1 MEKFTTISEQMTT
14 DVLVNMINQY
24 LTMASESI
32 RRYNGIIDKYI
43 GDAIMAFWAPPFTNE
58 HEHATLACFAALEQ
72 LSILNEFRKVLPDI
86 RGFSKG
92 IPNIDIRIGLA
103 TGEVIAGN
111 IGSHISR
118 NYTVMGDTVNIASRL
133 EGASKYY
140 GTRLLM
146 SEHTQV
152 MARDAI
158 ETRELDSIRLV
169 GKSDPVRVF
178 ELLAR
183 KGELG
188 WAAADLRERFERGL
202 AAYRNRDWDRAQ
214 AEFSAC
220 LEIDPAD
227 APSKLF
233 VARLQYL
240 RDRPPAENWD
250 GVWSL
255 AEK

>member
-1 MEKFTTISEQMTT
+1 MM
-14 DVLVNMINQY
+14 NQY
-24 LTMASESI
+24 LTLASESI
-32 RRYNGIIDKYI
+32 RRHNGIIDKYI
-43 GDAIMAFWAPPFTNE
+43 GDAIMAFWSPPFTNE
-58 HEHATLACFAALEQ
+58 DEHARLACFAALEQ
-72 LSILNEFRKVLPDI
+72 LLILNEFRRMLPDVT
-86 RGFSKG
+86 GFRKG
-92 IPNIDIRIGLA
+92 LPNIDIRIGLA
-103 TGEVIAGN
+103 TGEVIIGN

-133 EGASKYY
+133 ESASKYY

-146 SEHTQV
+146 SEETQV
-152 MARDAI
+152 MARDTI
-158 ETRELDSIRLV
+158 ETRELDSIRV
-169 GKSDPVRVF
+169 MGKSNPVRVF

-188 WAAADLRERFERGL
+188 WALADLRESFERGL

-214 AEFSAC
+214 ADFAAC
-220 LEIDPAD
+220 LEINPGDG
-227 APSKLF
+227 PSKLF